1 MGYQNQNYHVWV
13 LFSLFLIFNAPPTL
27 VFAEIEFLGT
37 SNNRTVDLVVYQ
49 TPTHETYVYAAQG
62 ASIAVLKVDAVDQV
76 QEVYRFIPTNDAV
89 FDLFLHGTLL
99 YAANGA
105 SGINCYSLE
114 NPQLPKCLYTI
125 TSQSHV
131 VLVGDNSLVSINKSP
146 GGSGGSSR
154 PVAHQIMIDISNP
167 ATPQIIHEEI
177 FPTYRSWAV
186 PTYLTVRNV
195 SQNSSSQDHFFYS
208 DPYGIIREDQTGKHS
223 YIGVPNS
230 PKQTGMI
237 INGLY
242 VYLTLPDYLQVY
254 DYQTAQLLE
263 SIPLD
268 GAVYSSAILDGTSLY
283 IQTSIHTRLYSL
295 TDPSSPRYSHSFQSP
310 FQIHTIVDGIAYGAL
325 HEAGVGIAHLNH
337 PLNPT
342 PFYYTPGQFRIDNV
356 KTNGNIFLAQ
366 SIGEGTPN
374 QHYFL
379 LSHQDGANFDVLSQ
393 LDIPNPNDLGE
404 FYIGDTI
411 AAVSTKEGLQIV
423 DISDPRNPQNA
434 AVLPHLH
441 FYYYSEMKRHLFVTI
456 QNGYL
461 HVNDWDFEGDE
472 RGWYIYSLADP
483 YNPELIKKEPYNDL
497 IRVDRSVFYDDKYYT
512 MQTDGT
518 LATYDF
524 STPSS
529 PKQTA
534 AFKPGTYT
542 IFDIQQLAVHE
553 NKLAVLS
560 LTQDNSI
567 IHVLDIHDIN
577 NPVLQHRIKMPQY
590 IILSTIALT
599 DSYLWGLQARYF
611 MSYGQPNL
619 QIYHI
624 NIEQPDNQESIT
636 TGQMLFND
644 YQLKMITQNGTLFF
658 HTGEKGILVFR
669 SPMKSGISPIWDQ
682 YK

>member
-1 MGYQNQNYHVWV
+1 MGYQNQNYHMWV
-13 LFSLFLIFNAPPTL
+13 LFSLFLIFNVPPTL

-49 TPTHETYVYAAQG
+49 TPTQETYVYAAQG

-76 QEVYRFIPTNDAV
+76 QDVYRFIPTNDAV

-105 SGINCYSLE
+105 SGIDCYSLE
-114 NPQLPKCLYTI
+114 NPQQPRLLYH
-125 TSQSHV
+125 TSAQSHTI
-131 VLVGDNSLVSINKSP
+131 LVGDNTLVSINQRP

-154 PVAHQIMIDISNP
+154 PVAKQTLYDLSNF
-167 ATPQIIHEEI
+167 QEIHSELYYV
-177 FPTYRSWAV
+177 FNSYAV
-186 PTYLTVRNV
+186 PNFLIVDPA
-195 SQNSSSQDHFFYS
+195 SQNTLSQDQYFYS
-208 DPYGIIREDQTGKHS
+208 NLPGFFRENRTGKQN
-223 YIGVPNS
+223 YIDFRNTRKPN
-230 PKQTGMI
+230 GMI
-237 INGLY
+237 IHGRY
-242 VYLTLPDYLQVY
+242 VYLTLPDSLQIY
-254 DYQTAQLLE
+254 DYQTAELLE
-263 SIPLD
+263 STPLD
-268 GAVYSSAILDGTSLY
+268 GEVFSPAILDGTSLY
-283 IQTSIHTRLYSL
+283 IQTSIHTRVYSL
-295 TDPSSPRYSHSFQSP
+295 NEPSSPRYSHSFQSP
-310 FQIHTIVDGIAYGAL
+310 FQIHDIVDGIAYGAL
-325 HEAGVGIAHLNH
+325 HEVGVGIAHLNH
-337 PLNPT
+337 PLYPA

-356 KTNGNIFLAQ
+356 KTNGTIFLAQ

-379 LSHQDGANFDVLSQ
+379 LSYQDGSNFEVLSQ
-393 LDIPNPNDLGE
+393 LDISNPNDLGQ
-404 FYIGDTI
+404 FYISDNV
-411 AAVSTKEGLQIV
+411 AAVSTEDGLQLI

-441 FYYYSEMKRHLFVTI
+441 FYYYSEMKSHLFVRI
-456 QNGYL
+456 HNGYL
-461 HVNDWDFEGDE
+461 HVNDWDYEGEE
-472 RGWYIYSLADP
+472 RAWYIYSLADP
-483 YNPELIKKEPYNDL
+483 YHPELIKKEPYNDL

-534 AFKPGTYT
+534 AFKPGMYT
-542 IFDIQQLAVHE
+542 IFDIQQLVVHE

-577 NPVLQHRIKMPQY
+577 NPVLQHRIRIPQS

-619 QIYHI
+619 QLYHI

-644 YQLKMITQNGTLFF
+644 YQLKMIARNGNLFF
-658 HTGEKGILVFR
+658 HAGEKGILVFR
-669 SPMKSGISPIWDQ
+669 SQMKSGISPVWDQ